1 MSLFQGGCASLGEAI
16 FGNAELGHSRRTSRL
31 VKTFDQL
38 CRHPGGSL
46 PEKMAQPQD
55 LKGLYRLMNRSEVT
69 HAAIMEPLRN
79 YTLQNIARHTG
90 YVLLIHDATELDYT
104 SHHELAEELGQ
115 IGKGLARGYIC
126 HNVLAVQAKTRE
138 ILGLAD
144 QILHHRV
151 ETPAN
156 ETLAEHRERSTR
168 ESLLWLQ
175 GTRHLP
181 GKRRL
186 VDVCDQGADT
196 FEFLEH
202 ECRSGR
208 TFVIR
213 AYKPRKVQADHAGK
227 GPKLYLDAHARSLP
241 ALGKFNMDVQP
252 QAGRTG
258 RKNASFTMRGG
269 PVLIHPPHSRR
280 GNHGKTPLAMYVV
293 FVSEDQPPSGEEP
306 IAWLLLTNKRIK
318 TFRAAWQVTGWY
330 ESRWIVEEYHKGQK
344 TGVGVERMQFMSV
357 ERLEPAIAL
366 LSAVALTLLDL
377 RDASRRADAKTRPAV
392 TVIHRDY
399 VAVLTAWRYGSSR
412 CDISVHDFYYALA
425 RLGGHQNR
433 KNDKPPGWLVLWR
446 GWTKLQSMLD
456 GYLIA
461 QRKRCG

>member
-1 MSLFQGGCASLGEAI
+1 MGEAI
-16 FGNAELGHSRRTSRL
+16 FGNAELGHSRRTARL

-69 HAAIMEPLRN
+69 HAALMEPLRN

-227 GPKLYLDAHARSLP
+227 GPKL
-241 ALGKFNMDVQP
+241 
-252 QAGRTG
+252 
-258 RKNASFTMRGG
+258 
-269 PVLIHPPHSRR
+269 
-280 GNHGKTPLAMYVV
+280 
-293 FVSEDQPPSGEEP
+293 
-306 IAWLLLTNKRIK
+306 
-318 TFRAAWQVTGWY
+318 
-330 ESRWIVEEYHKGQK
+330 
-344 TGVGVERMQFMSV
+344 
-357 ERLEPAIAL
+357 
-366 LSAVALTLLDL
+366 
-377 RDASRRADAKTRPAV
+377 
-392 TVIHRDY
+392 
-399 VAVLTAWRYGSSR
+399 
-412 CDISVHDFYYALA
+412 
-425 RLGGHQNR
+425 
-433 KNDKPPGWLVLWR
+433 
-446 GWTKLQSMLD
+446 
-456 GYLIA
+456 
-461 QRKRCG
+461 